1 MTLGESIQIVLNE
14 IHELWSGVVRIEM
27 NDTFERRLL
36 GVIKNY
42 VIISESIKNYLSMN
56 SLMNKWVNS
65 TIFFQEC
72 NYLLLFLN
80 WTCD

>member
-1 MTLGESIQIVLNE
+1 MPLGESVQIVLNE

-27 NDTFERRLL
+27 NDTFEGRLL

-42 VIISESIKNYLSMN
+42 VIITESIKIICQMN

-65 TIFFQEC
+65 TIFFSGM
-72 NYLLLFLN
+72 
-80 WTCD
+80 